1 MPNLALTVSPLCTA
15 LVLFPVGEATW
26 PREEAI
32 EDPGLSTTA
41 TESANGGEPM
51 KKHCSKKSTDLGLRT
66 GGAFPDSDWQ
76 CIPVSES
83 VLTLQA

>member
-1 MPNLALTVSPLCTA
+1 MPNLALTVSLLCTA

-32 EDPGLSTTA
+32 KDPGLSITA

-51 KKHCSKKSTDLGLRT
+51 KKHCSQKSTDLGLRT
-66 GGAFPDSDWQ
+66 AEAFRAQ
-76 CIPVSES
+76 
-83 VLTLQA
+83 